1 MWLHEEL
8 RNAVVRPRFLCYGK
22 NWVMAA
28 VVKIG
33 RKTVM

>member
-22 NWVMAA
+22 NWDN
-28 VVKIG
+28 G
-33 RKTVM
+33 GCGEDRE